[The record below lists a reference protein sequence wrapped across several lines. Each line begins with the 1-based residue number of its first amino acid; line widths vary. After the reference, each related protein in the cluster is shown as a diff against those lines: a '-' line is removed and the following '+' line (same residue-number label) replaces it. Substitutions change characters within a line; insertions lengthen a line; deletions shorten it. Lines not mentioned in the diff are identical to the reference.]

1 MNDVSSTAI
10 APYSVHP
17 HTSTPANASLRV
29 GAVVSALSQALDLST
44 GQAVGHSVRTCILGM
59 RLAQEIGMPPEVR
72 QDLFYA
78 LLLKDCGC
86 SSNASKMFHMVGSD
100 DLAATRGASM
110 FDWTKT
116 SSETVHY
123 ALAHVGKGKSF
134 LERSRLLL
142 QLALK
147 QKRHTHDVMKIQC
160 ERGATLV
167 RLMGLSEGTAKAIRS
182 LNEHWD
188 GHGEPDQL
196 WHREIPIHSRVMLL
210 AQTLEVYGAEKGFE
224 TALDVVR
231 QRSGTWFEPDLVKAA
246 VSLAVRGKLWSEF
259 ENGNPL
265 RDVLK
270 LEPRWNV
277 LGEGGITLDSIALA
291 FAQVV
296 DAKSPFTFNHS
307 NGVANATVAIA
318 RRLGLPRERILFLRH
333 AALLHGLGKL
343 GISNAILEKP
353 GKLDETEW
361 EAMRRYPYYTWTILR
376 SIPGF
381 EEMSEVAASH
391 HEKLNGKGYFRGLT
405 AGQMSLDARIL
416 VVADI
421 FNALAAKRPYRDA
434 LPMDAALSI
443 LRKDVPYA
451 LDGDCVTALEESG
464 VILDQTAVDLQNLS
478 DRLG

>member
-1 MNDVSSTAI
+1 
-10 APYSVHP
+10 
-17 HTSTPANASLRV
+17 
-29 GAVVSALSQALDLST
+29 
-44 GQAVGHSVRTCILGM
+44 M
-59 RLAQEIGMPPEVR
+59 RLAQEIGMPQEVR
-72 QDLFYA
+72 QELFYA

-86 SSNASKMFHMVGSD
+86 SSNSSRMFHVVGSD
-100 DLAATRGASM
+100 DLAAKRGASM

-116 SSETVHY
+116 SAETLHY
-123 ALAHVGKGKSF
+123 ALAHVGKGKPF
-134 LERSRLLL
+134 LERSRLLF
-142 QLALK
+142 QLAIK
-147 QKRHTHDVMKIQC
+147 QKRHTHEVMKIQC
-160 ERGATLV
+160 ERGAALA

-210 AQTLEVYGAEKGFE
+210 AQTLETYGAERGFE

-231 QRSGTWFEPDLVKAA
+231 QRSGTWFEPDLVKAS
-246 VSLAVRGKLWSEF
+246 VSLAVRGKLWSEA

-265 RDVLK
+265 REVLK
-270 LEPRWNV
+270 LEPRWDIV
-277 LGEGGITLDSIALA
+277 GESDSTLDSIASV

-307 NGVANATVAIA
+307 SGMANAAVAIA
-318 RRLGLPRERILFLRH
+318 RRLGLPRERTLFLRQ

-343 GISNAILEKP
+343 GLSNSILEKP
-353 GKLDETEW
+353 GKLNETEW

-381 EEMSEVAASH
+381 EEMSEIAASH
-391 HEKLNGKGYFRGLT
+391 HEKLNGQGYFRGLT

-416 VVADI
+416 VIADI

-434 LPMDAALSI
+434 LPIDAVLSI
-443 LRKDVPYA
+443 LRKDAPHA
-451 LDGDCVTALEESG
+451 LDGECVTALEESG
-464 VILDQTAVDLQNLS
+464 VLLDPTAVDLQNLN
-478 DRLG
+478 DRLRFTADTRVAELV

>member
-1 MNDVSSTAI
+1 MS
-10 APYSVHP
+10 
-17 HTSTPANASLRV
+17 ANGPLRV
-29 GAVVSALSQALDLST
+29 GSVVSALSQALDLST
-44 GQAVGHSVRTCILGM
+44 GQPVGHSVRSCILGM
-59 RLAQEIGMPPEVR
+59 RLAQEIGMPQEVR
-72 QDLFYA
+72 QELFYA

-86 SSNASKMFHMVGSD
+86 SSNSSKMFHVVGSD
-100 DLAATRGASM
+100 DLAAKRDASM

-116 SSETVHY
+116 STETLHY
-123 ALAHVGKGKSF
+123 ALAHVGKGRPF

-147 QKRHTHDVMKIQC
+147 QKRHTRDVIKIQC
-160 ERGATLV
+160 ERGAALAMV
-167 RLMGLSEGTAKAIRS
+167 MGLSDGTANAIRS
-182 LNEHWD
+182 LHEHWD

-210 AQTLEVYGAEKGFE
+210 AQTLQVYGAEKGFE

-246 VSLAVRGKLWSEF
+246 VSLAVRGKLWSES

-265 RDVLK
+265 REVLK
-270 LEPRWNV
+270 LEPRWDIV
-277 LGEGGITLDSIALA
+277 HEGGPTLDSIALA

-307 NGVANATVAIA
+307 SGVANATVAIA
-318 RRLGLPRERILFLRH
+318 RRLGLSRERTLFLRH

-343 GISNAILEKP
+343 GLSNAILEKP
-353 GKLDETEW
+353 GKLNESEW

-376 SIPGF
+376 AIPGF

-391 HEKLNGKGYFRGLT
+391 HEKLNGQGYFRGLT

-434 LPMDAALSI
+434 LPMDAVLSV
-443 LRKDVPYA
+443 LRKDAPHA
-451 LDGDCVTALEESG
+451 LDGDCVAALEESG
-464 VILDQTAVDLQNLS
+464 VVLDQTVVDLQNLN